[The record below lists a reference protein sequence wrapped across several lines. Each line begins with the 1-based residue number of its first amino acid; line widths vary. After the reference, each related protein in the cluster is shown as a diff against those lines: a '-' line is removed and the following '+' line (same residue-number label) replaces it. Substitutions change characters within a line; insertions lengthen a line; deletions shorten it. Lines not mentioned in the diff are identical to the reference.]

1 MSVQLVHAADDGTL
15 TTTSE
20 VIANG
25 TGLQHKNVLE
35 LIKRNLTDFEE
46 FGPIAFETRKG
57 AALPQGG
64 FAKATTVAVL
74 NREHAMFAMTLFR
87 NNTVVVEFK
96 KHLIRAFTDMEQR
109 LAAPMTEEEIVHR
122 ALQVTY
128 RKVQE
133 LEAKVQEDAPK
144 VAYHDEFVA
153 DEDLIQFRTLA
164 NQLEVGEQHLR
175 KVLQARGWIYRQ
187 DHQRWSNKK
196 GGLVTEYQWR
206 AVADKK
212 RYFRLIPAHDA
223 PRLGGEVRQ
232 TLKVTPAGAVAI
244 ERALRRWET
253 EEQPAVA

>member
-1 MSVQLVHAADDGTL
+1 MSLDLVRAAADGTL

-35 LIKRNLTDFEE
+35 LIKRNLADFEE
-46 FGPIAFETRKG
+46 FGRVAFETRTFDTAG
-57 AALPQGG
+57 GPQSR
-64 FAKATTVAVL
+64 TTAVL

-87 NNTVVVEFK
+87 NNAVVVEFK
-96 KHLIRAFTDMEQR
+96 KHLIRAFTEMEKR
-109 LAAPMTEEEIVHR
+109 LAAPMSEEEIVHR

-144 VAYHDEFVA
+144 VAYHDQFVA

-175 KVLQARGWIYRQ
+175 KILQSRGWIYRQ

-196 GGLVTEYQWR
+196 NGLVTEYQWR

-223 PRLGGEVRQ
+223 PRLAGEVRQ
-232 TLKVTPAGAVAI
+232 TLKITPAGAEAI
-244 ERALRRWET
+244 ARALAKWSS
-253 EEQPAVA
+253 QPGIDAA

>member
-1 MSVQLVHAADDGTL
+1 MSLDLVRAAADGTL

-25 TGLQHKNVLE
+25 TGLQHASVIK
-35 LIKRNLTDFEE
+35 LIRANITDFEE
-46 FGPIAFETRKG
+46 FGPLGFEIRKG

-64 FAKATTVAVL
+64 FAKSTEYAVL

-96 KHLIRAFTDMEQR
+96 KHLIRAFTEMEKR
-109 LAAPMTEEEIVHR
+109 LAAPMSEEEIVHR

-144 VAYHDEFVA
+144 VAYHDQFVA

-175 KVLQARGWIYRQ
+175 KILQSRGWIYRQ

-223 PRLGGEVRQ
+223 PRLAGEVRQ
-232 TLKVTPAGAVAI
+232 TLKITPAGAEAI
-244 ERALRRWET
+244 ARALAKWSS
-253 EEQPAVA
+253 QSGIDAA

>member
-1 MSVQLVHAADDGTL
+1 MSIHLVHAATDGTL

-20 VIANG
+20 IIAAGTKSEHRNVIR
-25 TGLQHKNVLE
+25 LVRKY
-35 LIKRNLTDFEE
+35 LTDFEA
-46 FGPIAFETRKG
+46 FGRVDFKNQTFDTA
-57 AALPQGG
+57 GG
-64 FAKATTVAVL
+64 TQSREIAVL
-74 NREHAMFAMTLFR
+74 NREQAMFAMTMFR
-87 NNTVVVEFK
+87 NNEIVVAFK
-96 KHLIRAFTDMEQR
+96 KNLIRAFTEMEKR
-109 LAAPMTEEEIVHR
+109 LAAPMSEEEIVHR

-133 LEAKVQEDAPK
+133 LEAKVQEYAPK

-175 KVLQARGWIYRQ
+175 KVLQSRGWIYRQ

-196 GGLVTEYQWR
+196 NGLVTEYQWR

-212 RYFRLIPAHDA
+212 KYFRLIPAHDA

-232 TLKVTPAGAVAI
+232 TLKITPAGAEAI
-244 ERALRRWET
+244 ARALRRWQSQEL
-253 EEQPAVA
+253 AA